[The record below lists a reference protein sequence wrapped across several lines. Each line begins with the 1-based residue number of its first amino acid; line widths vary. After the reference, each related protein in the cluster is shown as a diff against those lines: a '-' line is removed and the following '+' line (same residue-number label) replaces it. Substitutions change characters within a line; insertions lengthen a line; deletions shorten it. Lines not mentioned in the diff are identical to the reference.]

1 MATKKSL
8 LIVDISALAFRSH
21 FAFINR
27 PLTRSDGMVT
37 SALYGTANTLVG
49 LIKKL
54 KPTHIVCARDT
65 GKKTFR
71 HEIFKEYK
79 SNRPPCPPDLAPQL
93 EMMGELCEAFSMT
106 PVLKEGFE
114 ADDIIGTYAAQGH
127 DSDCEV
133 YILSGDKDFMQL
145 IKPGIQMISQSKFGE
160 IESVGEKEVVAK
172 MGVRP
177 DQVIDFLSLMGDS
190 ADHIPG
196 APGVGKVTAAKLLG
210 EHDNIDALLKA
221 VPDMKKSKLK
231 ENLSNS
237 HDLILM
243 SKDLVIIDTNVT
255 EIPSLE
261 SLAFNGYDMEK
272 LKPFLEKME
281 FPKILARIQPESKP
295 KPVVEEK
302 IKKAD
307 TSKFKVIN
315 GSEEFIQL
323 CDAIK
328 SSENVWCYPHIE
340 EREVLGLSLSRKEGH
355 AIYLPM
361 DSMTILSYGISDK
374 EECFKLLFN
383 EYKGKLHGHDKKPW
397 FHSELKNN
405 IVFDSGDD
413 SYLIASVLFPGKN
426 VHDLSKLCVELEN
439 HHLYVFPKSGRKIL
453 PFVEQ
458 DHASQSAYCCDR
470 VLTAMRCESIVK
482 KGIEEIELNE
492 VVDFEMSLLPVV
504 AKMEEHGI
512 SLDTK
517 KIEAYNKEAIKELEE
532 LQKNIHECA
541 GEEFNVRS
549 PQQLGDILF
558 EKMKVQ
564 DIVGIKKVKKTKT
577 GYSTNSAVLEK
588 IKDLPI
594 GKALLRFRHLSK
606 LQSGYL
612 ESLPKEVS
620 PVTNKIHTHYLQ
632 NGTATGR
639 LSSHKPNLQN
649 IPMKTDDGARI
660 RESFIPSTN
669 DSVLISADYSQ
680 IELRV
685 LAHFC
690 RDEVLLETFRND
702 EDVHTA
708 TAAKVYGISMDEITR
723 EQRSSAKAVNF
734 GLLYGM
740 GPRHLSQETGM
751 VFADA
756 QKFIKQYFETF
767 PSVQN
772 FLNEQVE
779 DARKSGYVKTL
790 AGRKRFLPDLE
801 SSNGML
807 KNAAENMA
815 LNTPIQ
821 GSAADII
828 KWAMIRLHNRIEN
841 ENLKLQIL
849 LQVHDELI
857 FECPKNESEKMLGI
871 IREEMESLKDLP
883 CEFIVPLKVQALAG
897 ANWREIH

>member
-1 MATKKSL
+1 MASKKSL

-54 KPTHIVCARDT
+54 NPTHIVCARDT

-79 SNRPPCPPDLAPQL
+79 ANRPPCPPDLAPQL
-93 EMMGELCEAFSMT
+93 EMMGELCEAFSMV

-114 ADDIIGTYAAQGH
+114 ADDIIGTYAVQGH
-127 DSDCEV
+127 ESDCEV
-133 YILSGDKDFMQL
+133 YIMSGDKDFMQL
-145 IKPGIQMISQSKFGE
+145 IKPGIQMISQSKFGD
-160 IESVGEKEVVAK
+160 IDIVGEKEVFAK

-210 EHDNIDALLKA
+210 EHNDLDTLLKA

-231 ENLSNS
+231 ENLSESNEQ
-237 HDLILM
+237 ILM
-243 SKDLVIIDTNVT
+243 SKDLVIIDTNV
-255 EIPSLE
+255 EGLPKLDE
-261 SLAFNGYDMEK
+261 LVFKGYDMDK
-272 LKPFLEKME
+272 LKTFLERME
-281 FPKILARIQPESKP
+281 FPKILARLQSKP
-295 KPVVEEK
+295 KPVKEEK
-302 IKKAD
+302 TKRAD
-307 TSKFKVIN
+307 ITKFKVVN
-315 GSEEFIQL
+315 GSDEFTQL
-323 CDAIK
+323 CEAIK
-328 SSENVWCYPHIE
+328 TSENVWCYPHIE
-340 EREVLGLSLSRKEGH
+340 EGEVLGLSLSRKEGH

-361 DSMTILSYGISDK
+361 DSMTISSYGKSDK
-374 EECFKLLFN
+374 EECLESLFN
-383 EYKGKLHGHDKKPW
+383 EFKGKLHGHDKKPW
-397 FHSELKNN
+397 FHSELKNRFQ
-405 IVFDSGDD
+405 FDSGDD
-413 SYLIASVLFPGKN
+413 SYLIASVLYPGKN
-426 VHDLSKLCVELEN
+426 VLDLSKLSEELEN
-439 HHLYVFPKSGRKIL
+439 HTLYVFPKSGRKTL
-453 PFVEQ
+453 PFNEQ
-458 DHASQSAYCCDR
+458 DHASQSTYCCDR
-470 VLTAMRCESIVK
+470 VLTAMRCELIVK
-482 KGIEEIELNE
+482 KGITDNDLGK
-492 VVDFEMSLLPVV
+492 VVDLEMELLPVV
-504 AKMEEHGI
+504 ARMESHGI
-512 SLDTK
+512 TLDTD
-517 KIEAYNKEAIKELEE
+517 KIEAYNKEAIIELEE
-532 LQKNIHECA
+532 LQNTIHECA

-577 GYSTNSAVLEK
+577 GYSTNSTVLEK

-620 PVTNKIHTHYLQ
+620 PMTNRIHTHYLQ

-660 RESFIPSTN
+660 RESFIPSSSENT
-669 DSVLISADYSQ
+669 LISADYSQ

-708 TAAKVYGISMDEITR
+708 TAAKVYGVTLEEITR

-751 VFADA
+751 SFAEA

-772 FLNEQVE
+772 FLNEQIE
-779 DARKSGYVKTL
+779 DARKLGYVTTL

-801 SSNGML
+801 SNNGML

-841 ENLKLQIL
+841 ENLNLQIL

-857 FECPKNESEKMLGI
+857 FECPKVESDKMLAI
-871 IREEMESLKDLP
+871 IREEMESLNNLP